1 MKTKHLFIAIVCM
14 FAIVFTSTAS
24 PKADTKKTIVFNV
37 SMHCQSCVNR
47 IEKEVSFE
55 KGVKDLDVN
64 LKDKT
69 VKVTFDSIK
78 TNVNTLKTSIENLGY
93 EVTEKK

>member
-1 MKTKHLFIAIVCM
+1 MKAKHLFIAFVYM
-14 FAIVFTSTAS
+14 FVVSFTLNAS
-24 PKADTKKTIVFNV
+24 PKTDNKKTVTFNV

-55 KGVKDLDVN
+55 KGVKDLQVN
-64 LKDKT
+64 LSDKT

-78 TNVNTLKTSIENLGY
+78 TNTNTIKKSIEDLGY
-93 EVTEKK
+93 NVNEKK